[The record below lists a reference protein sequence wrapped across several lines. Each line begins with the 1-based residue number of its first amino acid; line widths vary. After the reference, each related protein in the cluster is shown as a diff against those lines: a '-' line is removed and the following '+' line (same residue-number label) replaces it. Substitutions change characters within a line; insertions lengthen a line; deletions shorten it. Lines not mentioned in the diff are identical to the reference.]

1 MPTSTS
7 DVALWYARYAAS
19 VRGAVVRVTGDADAD
34 DALHDAF
41 LAAWRARDAFDA
53 ARDPLPWLLAIA
65 RRKALTI
72 AGRRRRPF
80 PPLGPPATVP
90 SAEDEALAREAEA
103 AVRRLIA
110 PEPALALRALDD
122 LPLRDVGRRLGVP
135 QRTAASRINRGKL
148 RLRAALPATPHFF
161 RESRATWSTSS

>member
-65 RRKALTI
+65 RRKALDD
-72 AGRRRRPF
+72 RRPAA
-80 PPLGPPATVP
+80 PAVP
-90 SAEDEALAREAEA
+90 ALRSAGHR
-103 AVRRLIA
+103 AVRRGRGPGARGRGRGA
-110 PEPALALRALDD
+110 P
-122 LPLRDVGRRLGVP
+122 
-135 QRTAASRINRGKL
+135 T
-148 RLRAALPATPHFF
+148 
-161 RESRATWSTSS
+161 